1 MPDKHHSA
9 VPAATILPGATP
21 IRLALSFEISPELS
35 GLRLDKALVSH
46 CTEHS
51 RERIQH
57 WITSG
62 YVKING
68 EIKQKCNER
77 VKGGEAVIIEAE
89 LPPPLTVEKQ
99 HVDFDVVYSDADV
112 IVVNKP
118 AGVVVHPA
126 AGHWQGTLVNGLLDR
141 FPELA
146 HLPRAGIIHRIDK
159 DTSGLLIVARNEIAY
174 TALVNALQAR
184 EIHREYLAVVQGSL
198 ISGGTIDEPIG
209 RHAHQ
214 KTRMQV
220 REDGKPAVTHYRV
233 AQRFAHHT
241 LLKVQLETGRT
252 HQIRTHLAHI
262 RHPIVGD
269 PIYGGRL
276 YLPKGCPPELANY
289 LTTFKRQALHAARLE
304 FLQPTSKEPLQIE
317 APVPADFGRLLTLL
331 GNC

>member
-1 MPDKHHSA
+1 MSEKHLSA
-9 VPAATILPGATP
+9 DPASTILPGSTP
-21 IRLALSFEISPELS
+21 FRLALSFEIPLELT
-35 GLRLDKALVSH
+35 GTRLDKALAMQ
-46 CTEHS
+46 CPEHS

-62 YVKING
+62 YVRINN
-68 EIKQKCNER
+68 EIKQKCNDR
-77 VKGGEAVIIEAE
+77 LKGGEQVDIQAE
-89 LPPPLTVEKQ
+89 LPPPLTLEKQ
-99 HVDFDVVYSDADV
+99 HVEFEIAYADADLL
-112 IVVNKP
+112 VVNKP
-118 AGVVVHPA
+118 VGVVVHPA
-126 AGHWQGTLVNGLLDR
+126 AGHWQGTLVNGLLER

-209 RHAHQ
+209 RHSHQ

-220 REDGKPAVTHYRV
+220 RDDGKPAVTHYRV
-233 AQRFAHHT
+233 LQRFAHFT

-276 YLPKGCPPELANY
+276 AIPKGCSVELVNY

-304 FLQPTSKEPLQIE
+304 LVQPTSKEMVVVE
-317 APVPADFGRLLTLL
+317 APLPADMEQLLTLMAH
-331 GNC
+331 